1 MIYTSFIGRRSM
13 GKLLGQVLMES
24 GMITIDE
31 LNEAIE
37 IQKSSGQKL
46 GDILISRNMIT
57 AEDLNMALEFQ
68 DEEQK

>member
-1 MIYTSFIGRRSM
+1 MIYTFLVRRQTM

-46 GDILISRNMIT
+46 GDILISLNMIT
-57 AEDLNMALEFQ
+57 NEELNMALEFQ
-68 DEEQK
+68 DDEQE